1 MPSYDYVCS
10 ACKKTFTIF
19 LTLKEAEAHP
29 RVLCPDCKSDKV
41 EKQFTAF
48 FAKTDRK
55 S

>member
-10 ACKKTFTIF
+10 ACKKEFTVF
-19 LTLKEAEAHP
+19 LTLKEVESHP

-41 EKQFTAF
+41 EKKFTAF

>member
-1 MPSYDYVCS
+1 MPSYDYICR
-10 ACKKTFTIF
+10 ACKKEFTIF

-29 RVLCPDCKSDKV
+29 GVFCPECKSDKV
-41 EKQFTAF
+41 EKKFTAF

>member
-10 ACKKTFTIF
+10 VCKKEFTIF
-19 LTLKEAEAHP
+19 LTLKEAETNP
-29 RVLCPDCKSDKV
+29 GVVCPGCKSDKV
-41 EKQFTAF
+41 DRKFTAF